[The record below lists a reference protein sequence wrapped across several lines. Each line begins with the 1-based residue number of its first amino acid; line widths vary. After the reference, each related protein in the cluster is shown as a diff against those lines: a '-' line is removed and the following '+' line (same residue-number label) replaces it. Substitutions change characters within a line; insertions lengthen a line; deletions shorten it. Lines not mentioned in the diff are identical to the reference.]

1 MHDEVAAAFT
11 AWLADVCPPAV
22 VRAIEAGGTS
32 ATLWDRIESSGWL
45 DALVPEAQ
53 GGAGLS
59 LAAVRPLVQ
68 ACGAHSVPLPLAETL
83 VARAELARAGR
94 AAAGG
99 PLSLAELDEAT
110 LPAAA
115 RATWTAALT
124 SALIAGAA
132 ERVLE
137 LASTYVQQRIQFGKP
152 IGSFQAVQHRLAV
165 MAEQTCAARMAAQ
178 LAFAAPAARPDR
190 ALAAMAKCVAG
201 EAAAIV
207 AAGGH
212 AVHGAIGITA
222 AYDLQLSTRRL
233 LAWRTEGG
241 SPTYWARAVGTT
253 WWQSGETR
261 ALDFALARLGAAQG
275 GDEDRR
281 G

>member
-1 MHDEVAAAFT
+1 MDDELAAAFD

-22 VRAIEAGGTS
+22 VRAIDAGGS
-32 ATLWDRIESSGWL
+32 SETLWRQIEASGYL
-45 DALVPEAQ
+45 DALVPESH
-53 GGAGLS
+53 GGAGLA

-68 ACGAHSVPLPLAETL
+68 SCGEHALPVPFAETI

-94 AAAGG
+94 AASHG
-99 PLSLAELDEAT
+99 PLALAELDDAT
-110 LPAAA
+110 LPAAE
-115 RATWTAALT
+115 RASWIAAIT

-132 ERVLE
+132 QRVLE
-137 LASTYVQQRIQFGKP
+137 LTTTYAQQRVQFGRP

-178 LAFAAPAARPDR
+178 LAFASAAARPDR
-190 ALAAMAKCVAG
+190 TLAAMAKCVAG

-212 AVHGAIGITA
+212 AIHGAIGITA

-233 LAWRTEGG
+233 LAWRTQGG
-241 SPTYWARAVGTT
+241 SPAYWARAVGTA

-261 ALDFALARLGAAQG
+261 ALDFALAHLDAGQG
-275 GDEDRR
+275 
-281 G
+281 

>member
-1 MHDEVAAAFT
+1 MHDELATAFDT
-11 AWLADVCPPAV
+11 WLGDVCPPAV
-22 VRAIEAGGTS
+22 VRAIDAGCSSTALWQQIEA
-32 ATLWDRIESSGWL
+32 SGYL
-45 DALVPEAQ
+45 DALVPEAH

-59 LAAVRPLVQ
+59 LAAVQPLVQ
-68 ACGAHSVPLPLAETL
+68 ACGAHAVPVPFAATM

-94 AAAGG
+94 AAADG
-99 PLSLAELDEAT
+99 PLALAELDDAT
-110 LPAAA
+110 LPAAE
-115 RATWTAALT
+115 RATWVAAMT

-132 ERVLE
+132 QRVLD
-137 LASTYVQQRIQFGKP
+137 LATTHAQQRVQFGRP

-178 LAFAAPAARPDR
+178 LAFASPTPRPR
-190 ALAAMAKCVAG
+190 RTLAAIAKCVAG

-241 SPTYWARAVGTT
+241 SPTYWAREVGTA
-253 WWQSGETR
+253 WWRSSEIR
-261 ALDFALARLGAAQG
+261 ALDFALGHLDAAQ
-275 GDEDRR
+275 R
-281 G
+281 

>member
-1 MHDEVAAAFT
+1 MHDEIAAAFT

-22 VRAIEAGGTS
+22 VRAIEAGGSTT
-32 ATLWDRIESSGWL
+32 TLWQQIESSGYL
-45 DALVPEAQ
+45 DALMPEAQ
-53 GGAGLS
+53 GGAGLA

-68 ACGAHSVPLPLAETL
+68 ACGVHSVPLPVAETI

-94 AAAGG
+94 AVANG
-99 PLSLAELDEAT
+99 PLALAALDEAT

-115 RATWTAALT
+115 RATWIAAIT

-137 LASTYVQQRIQFGKP
+137 LASTYAQQRVQFGRP

-178 LAFAAPAARPDR
+178 LAFASPGPRPDR
-190 ALAAMAKCVAG
+190 TLAAMAKCVSG

-222 AYDLQLSTRRL
+222 ACDLQLGTRRL

-241 SPTYWARAVGTT
+241 SPAYWASEVGAT
-253 WWQSGETR
+253 WWQSGER
-261 ALDFALARLGAAQG
+261 RGLDFVLARLGAAQA
-275 GDEDRR
+275 GDEATN

>member
-1 MHDEVAAAFT
+1 MHDELASAFDT
-11 AWLADVCPPAV
+11 WLADVCPPAV
-22 VRAIEAGGTS
+22 VRAIDAGGSS
-32 ATLWDRIESSGWL
+32 ATLWRQIESSGYL
-45 DALVPEAQ
+45 DALVPEDQ
-53 GGAGLS
+53 GGAGLA

-68 ACGAHSVPLPLAETL
+68 ACGAHAVPVPFAETM

-94 AAAGG
+94 ATEDG
-99 PLSLAELDEAT
+99 PLALAELDGAT
-110 LPAAA
+110 LPAAE
-115 RATWTAALT
+115 RATWIAAIT

-132 ERVLE
+132 QRVLE
-137 LASTYVQQRIQFGKP
+137 LASTYAQQRVQFGRP

-178 LAFAAPAARPDR
+178 LAFASPAPRPDR
-190 ALAAMAKCVAG
+190 TLAAMAKCVAG

-233 LAWRTEGG
+233 LAWRTQGG
-241 SPTYWARAVGTT
+241 SPAYWAREVGTA
-253 WWQSGETR
+253 WWGSGEIR
-261 ALDFALARLGAAQG
+261 ALDFAIARLDAAQG
-275 GDEDRR
+275 REASQR

>member
-1 MHDEVAAAFT
+1 MHDELAAAFD
-11 AWLADVCPPAV
+11 AWLADVCPPGI
-22 VRAIEAGGTS
+22 VRAIDDGGSS
-32 ATLWDRIESSGWL
+32 ATLWQQIESSGYL
-45 DALVPEAQ
+45 DALVPEAH
-53 GGAGLS
+53 GGAGLA

-68 ACGAHSVPLPLAETL
+68 ACGARAVPVPFAETM

-94 AAAGG
+94 AASDG
-99 PLSLAELDEAT
+99 PLGLAELDDAT
-110 LPAAA
+110 LPAVE
-115 RATWTAALT
+115 RGTWLAALT

-137 LASTYVQQRIQFGKP
+137 LASTYAQQRVQFGRP
-152 IGSFQAVQHRLAV
+152 IGSFQAVQHQLAV

-178 LAFAAPAARPDR
+178 LAFASPQPRPDR
-190 ALAAMAKCVAG
+190 TLAAMAKCVAG

-241 SPTYWARAVGTT
+241 SPAYWSREVGLA
-253 WWQSGETR
+253 WWRSGEAR
-261 ALDFALARLGAAQG
+261 ALDFALARLDAGHG
-275 GDEDRR
+275 
-281 G
+281 

>member
-1 MHDEVAAAFT
+1 MHDELAAAFD

-22 VRAIEAGGTS
+22 VRAIDAGGSS
-32 ATLWDRIESSGWL
+32 ATLWRAIESSGYL

-53 GGAGLS
+53 GGAGLA

-68 ACGAHSVPLPLAETL
+68 ACGAHAVPVPFAETM
-83 VARAELARAGR
+83 VARAELARAGHEP
-94 AAAGG
+94 ADG
-99 PLSLAELDEAT
+99 PLALAALDDAT
-110 LPAAA
+110 LPAAE
-115 RATWTAALT
+115 RATWIAALT

-132 ERVLE
+132 QRVLE
-137 LASTYVQQRIQFGKP
+137 LASTYAQQRVQFG
-152 IGSFQAVQHRLAV
+152 L
-165 MAEQTCAARMAAQ
+165 MAASRRCSIPRGDGRTACAARMAAQ
-178 LAFAAPAARPDR
+178 LAFASPAPRPDR
-190 ALAAMAKCVAG
+190 TLAAMAKCVAG

-233 LAWRTEGG
+233 LAWRTQGG
-241 SPTYWARAVGTT
+241 SPAYWAREVGMA
-253 WWQSGETR
+253 WWRSGETR
-261 ALDFALARLGAAQG
+261 ALAFALAQLDAA
-275 GDEDRR
+275 R

>member
-1 MHDEVAAAFT
+1 MQDELAAAFDS
-11 AWLADVCPPAV
+11 WLAAVCPPAV
-22 VRAIEAGGTS
+22 VRAIDAGGSS
-32 ATLWDRIESSGWL
+32 ATLWREIESSGYL

-53 GGAGLS
+53 GGAGLK

-68 ACGAHSVPLPLAETL
+68 ACGTHAVPVPFVETM
-83 VARAELARAGR
+83 VARAELARAGHER
-94 AAAGG
+94 ADG
-99 PLSLAELDEAT
+99 PLALAGLDDAT

-115 RATWTAALT
+115 RATWIAATT

-137 LASTYVQQRIQFGKP
+137 LASTYAQQRVQFGRP

-165 MAEQTCAARMAAQ
+165 MAEQTCTARMAAQ
-178 LAFAAPAARPDR
+178 LAFAVPAPRPDR
-190 ALAAMAKCVAG
+190 TLAAIAKCVAG

-222 AYDLQLSTRRL
+222 AYDLQLCTRRL
-233 LAWRTEGG
+233 LAWRTQGG
-241 SPTYWARAVGTT
+241 SPTYWAREVGTA
-253 WWQSGETR
+253 WWRSGETR
-261 ALDFALARLGAAQG
+261 ALDFALARLADAQG
-275 GDEDRR
+275 
-281 G
+281 

>member
-1 MHDEVAAAFT
+1 MHDELAAAFD

-22 VRAIEAGGTS
+22 VRAIDAGGS
-32 ATLWDRIESSGWL
+32 SVTLWRAIESSGYL

-53 GGAGLS
+53 DGAGLA

-68 ACGAHSVPLPLAETL
+68 ACGAHAVPVPFAETM

-94 AAAGG
+94 EPADG
-99 PLSLAELDEAT
+99 PLALAALDDTT
-110 LPAAA
+110 LPAAE
-115 RATWTAALT
+115 RATWIAALT

-132 ERVLE
+132 QRVLE
-137 LASTYVQQRIQFGKP
+137 LASTYAQQRVQFGRS

-165 MAEQTCAARMAAQ
+165 MAEQVCAARMAAQ
-178 LAFAAPAARPDR
+178 LAFASPTPRPDR
-190 ALAAMAKCVAG
+190 TLAAMAKCVAG

-233 LAWRTEGG
+233 LAWRTQGG
-241 SPTYWARAVGTT
+241 SPAYWARQVGMA
-253 WWQSGETR
+253 WWRSGETR
-261 ALDFALARLGAAQG
+261 ALDFALAQLDAA
-275 GDEDRR
+275 R

>member
-1 MHDEVAAAFT
+1 MHDELATAFDS
-11 AWLADVCPPAV
+11 WLADVCPPAV
-22 VRAIEAGGTS
+22 VRAIDAGGSS
-32 ATLWDRIESSGWL
+32 ATLWRQIESSGYL

-53 GGAGLS
+53 GGAGLV
-59 LAAVRPLVQ
+59 LAAVQPLLQ
-68 ACGAHSVPLPLAETL
+68 ACGAHAVPVPFAETM

-94 AAAGG
+94 TAANG
-99 PLSLAELDEAT
+99 PLGLAELDDAT
-110 LPAAA
+110 LPAAE
-115 RATWTAALT
+115 RATWIAAVT

-132 ERVLE
+132 QRVLE
-137 LASTYVQQRIQFGKP
+137 LATTYVQQRVQFGRP

-178 LAFAAPAARPDR
+178 LAFASAAPRPDR
-190 ALAAMAKCVAG
+190 TLAAMAKCVAG

-233 LAWRTEGG
+233 LAWRTQGG
-241 SPTYWARAVGTT
+241 SPAYWAREVGTS
-253 WWQSGETR
+253 WWRSGETR
-261 ALDFALARLGAAQG
+261 ALDFALARLDAGQ
-275 GDEDRR
+275 R
-281 G
+281 